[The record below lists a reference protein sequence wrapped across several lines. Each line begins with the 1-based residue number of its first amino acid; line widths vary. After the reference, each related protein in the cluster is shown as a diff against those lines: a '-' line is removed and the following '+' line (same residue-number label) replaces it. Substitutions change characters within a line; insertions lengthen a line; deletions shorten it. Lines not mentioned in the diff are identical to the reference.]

1 MATKTTSKKLI
12 YQGVGRRKSSVARV
26 FLTPG
31 EGDIVINGKKINE
44 YLPHETLILDVKQP
58 LLVTNTEGKYDIQA
72 NVSGGGYSGQSGAI
86 RLGIAR
92 ALLQANDDYRALLRA
107 KGLLTVDARKVE
119 RKKYGLRKARK
130 DKQFSKR

>member
-1 MATKTTSKKLI
+1 MAKPLKSKLV

-31 EGDIVINGKKINE
+31 KGDIVINGKKIEE
-44 YLPHETLILDVKQP
+44 YLPHQTLIIDAKQP
-58 LLVTNTEGKYDIQA
+58 LVATSTEGQYDINA
-72 NVSGGGYSGQSGAI
+72 NIVGGGYSGQTGAL

-92 ALLQANDDYRALLRA
+92 ALVVANDQYKPLLRA

>member
-1 MATKTTSKKLI
+1 MAKTNSRKLI
-12 YQGVGRRKSSVARV
+12 YTGVGRRKASVARV
-26 FLTPG
+26 YLTPG
-31 EGDIVINGKKINE
+31 TGLIQINGKKIEE
-44 YLPHETLILDVKQP
+44 YLPHEVLILDAKQP
-58 LLVTNTEGKYDIQA
+58 LVATQTEGRYDIKA
-72 NVSGGGYSGQSGAI
+72 NIIGGGYSGQTGAL

-92 ALLQANDDYRALLRA
+92 ALVQADDSLRPLLRA